1 MLKLAYALGAQH
13 ACERLGLKTA
23 ALPVGISSSSSGRTS
38 ATPTKSPFWGLGGQ
52 TPQGFTAQDPASI
65 QAGAQPGGPPQLDA
79 APKATPPTQPAPSP
93 GAATPLANPPVK
105 LPGATGITAPLE
117 AKAVPGAGGSPAAA
131 PKSTSTRTGTDV
143 ADVAARTGGSPF

>member
-1 MLKLAYALGAQH
+1 MLKLAYALGAQR
-13 ACERLGLKTA
+13 ACECLGLKVA
-23 ALPVGISSSSSGRTS
+23 ALTPGIAQAAKGRTS
-38 ATPTKSPFWGLGGQ
+38 ATPSKAPFWGLGGNV
-52 TPQGFTAQDPASI
+52 PQGFTGQDPASI

-93 GAATPLANPPVK
+93 GAATPLANPTVK

-131 PKSTSTRTGTDV
+131 PKSTATRTGTDV
-143 ADVAARTGGSPF
+143 SDVAARTGSSPF